1 MLQKIGCSLG
11 ELKELFLVAVNFL
24 RVYMSRVILRMRGI
38 ITSRVSVR
46 PRAALATMPRRGTE
60 EIASDVAL
68 TTLRTL
74 VVTARVSPEE
84 GLLIQIRVVMVNYE
98 EGWRFGGEED
108 G

>member
-1 MLQKIGCSLG
+1 M
-11 ELKELFLVAVNFL
+11 
-24 RVYMSRVILRMRGI
+24 RRVI
-38 ITSRVSVR
+38 TSKVSVR

-84 GLLIQIRVVMVNYE
+84 GLLIQTRVAMVNYE
-98 EGWRFGGEED
+98 EGRRFGGGEED